1 MIELEGSE
9 ATMGDA
15 GVNVGEVRAFFDR
28 MADGW
33 DGVCEHDPA
42 RIERI
47 LDLAD
52 ILPGVSV
59 LDIACGTGVL
69 VPYYLRRGVA
79 RVHGIDLS
87 AEMVHRA
94 REKGFGERASFGVG
108 DASVCPLPT
117 TDRAMVFNALPHMA
131 SPARL
136 VANVARSLAPD
147 GRLTIAHDA
156 SRAVI
161 DGGHSA
167 TPSAVSRGLM
177 PATDLARIVAPW
189 FDVDVELD
197 GEIYVV
203 SGTLRADAAA
213 SASADAAASASANAA
228 AASFPDAR
236 GDL

>member
-1 MIELEGSE
+1 
-9 ATMGDA
+9 MGDA

-28 MADGW
+28 LADGW

-69 VPYYLRRGVA
+69 VPCYLRRGVA

-117 TDRAMVFNALPHMA
+117 TDRTMVFNALPHMA

-136 VANVARSLAPD
+136 VANAARSLAPG

-189 FDVDVELD
+189 LDVDVELD
-197 GEIYVV
+197 EEIYVV
-203 SGTLRADAAA
+203 SGTLR
-213 SASADAAASASANAA
+213 ADAAASASANAA

-236 GDL
+236 GNL

>member
-1 MIELEGSE
+1 
-9 ATMGDA
+9 MGDA

-28 MADGW
+28 LADGW

-69 VPYYLRRGVA
+69 VPCYLRRGVA

-117 TDRAMVFNALPHMA
+117 TDRTMVFNALPHMA

-136 VANVARSLAPD
+136 VANVARSLAPG

-197 GEIYVV
+197 EEIYVV

-213 SASADAAASASANAA
+213 SASANAA
-228 AASFPDAR
+228 ATSFPDAR

>member
-1 MIELEGSE
+1 MIELEGGE

-28 MADGW
+28 LADGW

-131 SPARL
+131 SPAHL
-136 VANVARSLAPD
+136 VANVARSLAPG

-177 PATDLARIVAPW
+177 PATDLVRIAAPW
-189 FDVDVELD
+189 LDVDVELD
-197 GEIYVV
+197 EEVYVV
-203 SGTLRADAAA
+203 SGTVRADAAATPLPDAAA
-213 SASADAAASASANAA
+213 SASTNAA
-228 AASFPDAR
+228 ATSFPDTL

>member
-1 MIELEGSE
+1 
-9 ATMGDA
+9 MGDA

-28 MADGW
+28 LADGW

-69 VPYYLRRGVA
+69 VPCYLRRGVA

-136 VANVARSLAPD
+136 VANVARSLAPG

-156 SRAVI
+156 SRAII

-189 FDVDVELD
+189 LDVDVELD
-197 GEIYVV
+197 EEIYVV

-213 SASADAAASASANAA
+213 SASANAA
-228 AASFPDAR
+228 ATSFPDAR

>member
-1 MIELEGSE
+1 
-9 ATMGDA
+9 MGDA

-28 MADGW
+28 LADGW

-69 VPYYLRRGVA
+69 VPCYLRRGVA

-136 VANVARSLAPD
+136 VANVARSLAPG

-177 PATDLARIVAPW
+177 PATDLARIAAPW
-189 FDVDVELD
+189 LDVDVELD
-197 GEIYVV
+197 EEIYVV
-203 SGTLRADAAA
+203 SGTLR
-213 SASADAAASASANAA
+213 ADAAASASANAA

>member
-1 MIELEGSE
+1 
-9 ATMGDA
+9 MGDA

-28 MADGW
+28 LADGW

-69 VPYYLRRGVA
+69 VPCYLRRGVA

-117 TDRAMVFNALPHMA
+117 TDRTMVFNALPHMA

-136 VANVARSLAPD
+136 VANVARSLAPG

-189 FDVDVELD
+189 LDVDVELD
-197 GEIYVV
+197 EEIYVV

-213 SASADAAASASANAA
+213 SASANAA
-228 AASFPDAR
+228 ATSFPDAR

>member
-28 MADGW
+28 LADGW

-69 VPYYLRRGVA
+69 VPCYLRRGVA

-136 VANVARSLAPD
+136 VANVARSLAPG

-177 PATDLARIVAPW
+177 PATDLARIAAPW
-189 FDVDVELD
+189 LDVDVELD
-197 GEIYVV
+197 EEIYVV
-203 SGTLRADAAA
+203 SGTLR
-213 SASADAAASASANAA
+213 ADAAASASANAA

>member
-1 MIELEGSE
+1 MPAS
-9 ATMGDA
+9 TW
-15 GVNVGEVRAFFDR
+15 VRSARFFDR
-28 MADGW
+28 LADGW

-69 VPYYLRRGVA
+69 VPCYLRRGVA

-117 TDRAMVFNALPHMA
+117 TDRTMVFNALPHMA

-136 VANVARSLAPD
+136 VANVARSLAPG

-197 GEIYVV
+197 EEIYVV

-213 SASADAAASASANAA
+213 SASANAA
-228 AASFPDAR
+228 ATSFPDAR

>member
-1 MIELEGSE
+1 
-9 ATMGDA
+9 MGDA

-28 MADGW
+28 LADGW

-69 VPYYLRRGVA
+69 VPCYLRRGVA

-136 VANVARSLAPD
+136 VANVARSLAPG

-189 FDVDVELD
+189 LDVDVELD
-197 GEIYVV
+197 EEIYVV

-213 SASADAAASASANAA
+213 SASANAA
-228 AASFPDAR
+228 ATSFPDAR

>member
-28 MADGW
+28 LADGW

-69 VPYYLRRGVA
+69 VPCYLRRGVA

-117 TDRAMVFNALPHMA
+117 TDRTMVFNALPHMV

-136 VANVARSLAPD
+136 VANVARSLAPG

-197 GEIYVV
+197 EEIYVV
-203 SGTLRADAAA
+203 SGTLR
-213 SASADAAASASANAA
+213 ADAAASASANAA

>member
-1 MIELEGSE
+1 
-9 ATMGDA
+9 MGDA

-28 MADGW
+28 LADGW

-69 VPYYLRRGVA
+69 VPCYLRRGVA

-117 TDRAMVFNALPHMA
+117 TDRTMVFNALPHMA

-136 VANVARSLAPD
+136 VANVARSLAPG

-189 FDVDVELD
+189 LDVDVELD

-213 SASADAAASASANAA
+213 SASANAA